1 MTILFEGPLKNL
13 DEITIKIL
21 STVELSDLLNLQNEV
36 LKNLSDSSSLQPLS
50 EEEFM
55 NIFDDKG
62 IVLGVFKQQ
71 ELIAF
76 RALLK
81 PVIDEE
87 HLGLDIGLEK
97 EELEQ
102 VMYQEVSVVHP
113 NYRGHGLQ
121 KTMGNYI
128 MNEVDTEKYRY
139 VCATVAPFNIPSMKD
154 KFDQGLQIFAL
165 KLKYGGLLRYV
176 FMKDLHNKSL
186 NNRTEKIII
195 SMNDINTQQ
204 HHLQT
209 GWSGVDI
216 VNDNE
221 EWKVIFQK

>member
-1 MTILFEGPLKNL
+1 MTILFEGPFKNL
-13 DEITIKIL
+13 EEITIKIL
-21 STVELSDLLNLQNEV
+21 SAIELSDLLNLQNEA
-36 LKNLSDSSSLQPLS
+36 LKHLSDSSSLQPLS

-154 KFDQGLQIFAL
+154 KFDQGLQIVDL
-165 KLKYGGLLRYV
+165 KMKYGGLLRYI
-176 FMKDLHNKSL
+176 FLKDLNNKSRIK
-186 NNRTEKIII
+186 RTKKIII
-195 SMNDINTQQ
+195 SMNDIETQQ

-209 GWSGVDI
+209 GWSGVNI
-216 VNDNE
+216 VNENE
-221 EWKVIFQK
+221 EWKVILQK

>member
-1 MTILFEGPLKNL
+1 MTILFEGPFKNL
-13 DEITIKIL
+13 EEITIKIL
-21 STVELSDLLNLQNEV
+21 SAIELSDLLNLQNEA
-36 LKNLSDSSSLQPLS
+36 LKHLSDSSSLQPLS

-154 KFDQGLQIFAL
+154 KFDQGLQIVAL

-195 SMNDINTQQ
+195 SMNDIDTQQ

-216 VNDNE
+216 VNENE

>member
-13 DEITIKIL
+13 EEITIKIL
-21 STVELSDLLNLQNEV
+21 SVIELSNLLNLQNEA
-36 LKNLSDSSSLQPLS
+36 LKHLSDSSSLQPLS
-50 EEEFM
+50 EEEFI

-81 PVIDEE
+81 PVLDED
-87 HLGLDIGLEK
+87 HLGLDIGLAK

-128 MNEVDTEKYRY
+128 MNEVDTQKYRY
-139 VCATVAPFNIPSMKD
+139 VCATVAPFNIPSIKD
-154 KFDQGLQIFAL
+154 KFDQGLQIVDL
-165 KLKYGGLLRYV
+165 KLKYDGLLRYV
-176 FMKDLHNKSL
+176 FMKDLHNKSRI
-186 NNRTEKIII
+186 NRTKKIII
-195 SMNDINTQQ
+195 SMNDIVTQQ

-209 GWSGVDI
+209 GWSGVNI
-216 VNDNE
+216 VNENE

>member
-13 DEITIKIL
+13 EEITIKIL
-21 STVELSDLLNLQNEV
+21 SPIELSDLLNLQKKV
-36 LKNLSDSSSLQPLS
+36 SKYLSDSSSLQPLS
-50 EEEFM
+50 EEEFI

-81 PVIDEE
+81 PVLDED
-87 HLGLDIGLEK
+87 HLGLDIGLAK

-128 MNEVDTEKYRY
+128 MNEVDTQKYRY
-139 VCATVAPFNIPSMKD
+139 VCATVAPFNIPSIKD
-154 KFDQGLQIFAL
+154 KFDQGLQIVDL
-165 KLKYGGLLRYV
+165 KLKYDGLLRYV

-186 NNRTEKIII
+186 INRTEKIII
-195 SMNDINTQQ
+195 SMNDIVTQQ

-216 VNDNE
+216 VNEKE

>member
-13 DEITIKIL
+13 EKITIKKL
-21 STVELSDLLNLQNEV
+21 SPIELSDLLNLQNEV
-36 LKNLSDSSSLQPLS
+36 IKHLSGSSSLQPLT
-50 EEEFM
+50 EEEFT

-62 IVLGVFKQQ
+62 ILLGVFTQQ

-76 RALLK
+76 RSLLK
-81 PVIDEE
+81 PVIDED
-87 HLGLDIGLEK
+87 HLGLDIGLAR

-102 VMYQEVSVVHP
+102 VIYQEVSVVHP
-113 NYRGHGLQ
+113 NYRGLGLQ

-128 MNEVDTEKYRY
+128 MNEVDTQKYRY

-154 KFDQGLQIFAL
+154 KFDQGLQIVAL
-165 KLKYGGLLRYV
+165 KLKYGGLLRYI

-186 NNRTEKIII
+186 INRTEKIII
-195 SMNDINTQQ
+195 SMNDIDTQQ
-204 HHLQT
+204 HYLKR
-209 GWSGVDI
+209 GWSGLDI
-216 VNDNE
+216 VNENE

>member
-1 MTILFEGPLKNL
+1 MTILFEGPFKNL
-13 DEITIKIL
+13 EEITIKIL
-21 STVELSDLLNLQNEV
+21 SAIELSDLLNLQNEA
-36 LKNLSDSSSLQPLS
+36 LKHLSDSSSLQPLS

-154 KFDQGLQIFAL
+154 KFDQGLQIVAL

-186 NNRTEKIII
+186 INRTEKIII

-216 VNDNE
+216 VNENE